1 MILNIKNSK
10 KYLENNHYI
19 NVPRRSIIATALFHL
34 FLLNMG
40 MVLFYYYLAPAGG
53 LVISYEIYY
62 MISFVRV
69 LWKRSGYS
77 QVLFLIIIAVSVVA
91 DFFLAFLERRAI
103 SELFNYIISGLG
115 GY

>member
-1 MILNIKNSK
+1 MILNTKNSK
-10 KYLENNHYI
+10 KYLENKYYI
-19 NVPRRSIIATALFHL
+19 NVPRCSIILTTLFHL
-34 FLLNMG
+34 FFLNIG
-40 MVLFYYYLAPAGG
+40 MVLLYYYFAPAGG
-53 LVISYEIYY
+53 LIIFYEIYY

-77 QVLFLIIIAVSVVA
+77 QVLFLIIIAVSIVA
-91 DFFLAFLERRAI
+91 DFFLAFPERQAV